1 MSTAVTSSP
10 ANQDRP
16 LLLHSSRQ
24 SSDQRRIRTLLDL
37 LTIEKMDGVDR
48 TMRRNE
54 EQNNNDNSNNNNIS
68 RWKILRER
76 LGLNSIGCCGVATW
90 RFDNNNSSSQPEDE
104 NAVVL
109 QLPEEETGLR
119 QQEDEVGPAEGM
131 NLADALAA
139 ERQFRAAESSGSYGV
154 DEGGTTPFRVSLM
167 RLLEE
172 TADGCDLERERS
184 KGRGGGEGEEV
195 LGLGNDSV
203 CCVCM
208 GRKKGAAFIP
218 CGHTYCRV
226 CSRELWVNRGSC
238 PLCNR
243 QIIEILDI
251 F

>member
-1 MSTAVTSSP
+1 MSTAVTRSP
-10 ANQDRP
+10 VNQDRP
-16 LLLHSSRQ
+16 LLLRPSSQ
-24 SSDQRRIRTLLDL
+24 PSNQRRLRTLLDL

-48 TMRRNE
+48 SLRRE
-54 EQNNNDNSNNNNIS
+54 GGNIS

-76 LGLNSIGCCGVATW
+76 LGLKAMGCCGIATW
-90 RFDNNNSSSQPEDE
+90 QYENSS
-104 NAVVL
+104 A
-109 QLPEEETGLR
+109 PEEENGVVSEETETRHEG
-119 QQEDEVGPAEGM
+119 EEVEPAEGM
-131 NLADALAA
+131 NLAAALAA

-154 DEGGTTPFRVSLM
+154 EESNDGGTTPFRVSLM

-172 TADGCDLERERS
+172 TADGRDLERERS
-184 KGRGGGEGEEV
+184 KGGGGGGELELEEMV
-195 LGLGNDSV
+195 GQGSDSV

-226 CSRELWVNRGSC
+226 CSRELWLNRGSC

-243 QIIEILDI
+243 RILEILDI